1 MSQKPQRT
9 HHAGREALIAEALL
23 TRPSSSYPRDDWWRG
38 AMFYEIY
45 LRSFKDSN
53 GDGIGDLPGVIER
66 IDYLASLGVDGIWL
80 SPIYP
85 SPQQDFGYDITDLC
99 GVDPIHGRL
108 DDVKTL
114 IRYCHER
121 GIRLLLDFVPCHT
134 STEHPWFRQSRS
146 SQDNDRADWYVWAD
160 AAEDGGPPNN
170 WLSSFGGF
178 SAWTWAPSRQ
188 QYYFHPF
195 LRCQPA
201 LNLRNPATLAAVT
214 DAMRFW
220 LDLGVDGFRLD
231 AVQCLCFD
239 PQLRNN
245 PPRYEGDDRI
255 RFGGGP
261 ANPFARQM
269 HFFDRD
275 HPDAVAV
282 IERLRAAVNSYDPP
296 RALIGEL
303 ADVDS
308 SRFAVKYTVEGER
321 LHAVYDFDLIN
332 ANQTFE
338 QWREQLGIRSEYI
351 GSGWLMNCFTN
362 HDSIRAVS
370 NLTAFAVKAGKRAQ
384 GAKLLLFLH
393 ATLLGGGII
402 FQGEELGLAQ
412 PDVAFEDL
420 QDPWAINLWPEFKG
434 RDGVRTPIPWE
445 TDTPNL
451 GFSEGSPWLRC
462 VEEYADCAVDLQE
475 QDEES
480 VLNFFRALMTWRREL
495 PVLRVGAERLVP
507 TNASP
512 LVVYEREDD
521 DRHLVMALNFSLDEQ
536 VLPLKPHLSVL
547 ADVPGAGGSIRDG
560 SLVMEG
566 LAFTVLERHREN
578 DS

>member
-1 MSQKPQRT
+1 MSRKTPKSL
-9 HHAGREALIAEALL
+9 HAGRESLIAEALL
-23 TRPSSSYPRDDWWRG
+23 TRPSPSYPRDDWWRG

-45 LRSFKDSN
+45 VRSFKDSN

-85 SPQQDFGYDITDLC
+85 SPQEDFGYDITDLC
-99 GVDPIHGRL
+99 AVDPIHGCL
-108 DDVKTL
+108 DDLKAL
-114 IRYCHER
+114 IRCCHDR
-121 GIRLLLDFVPCHT
+121 DIKLLLDFVPCHT
-134 STEHPWFRQSRS
+134 SSEHPWFQQSRRS
-146 SQDNDRADWYVWAD
+146 RDNDRADWYVWAD

-195 LRCQPA
+195 LSCQPA
-201 LNLRNPATLAAVT
+201 LNLRNPDTLEAVR

-239 PQLRNN
+239 PRLRSN

-255 RFGGGP
+255 RLGGGP
-261 ANPFARQM
+261 GNPFARQM
-269 HFFDRD
+269 HLFDRD

-282 IERLRAAVNSYDPP
+282 LESLRDAVRGYEPP

-308 SRFAVKYTVEGER
+308 SRFAVKYTVEGRR

-332 ANQTFE
+332 VNQTFE

-362 HDSIRAVS
+362 HDSVRAVS
-370 NLTAFAVKAGKRAQ
+370 NLTAFAVEAGRREQ
-384 GAKLLLFLH
+384 GARLLLFLH
-393 ATLLGGGII
+393 ATLLGGGIV
-402 FQGEELGLAQ
+402 FQGEELGLPQ
-412 PDVAFEDL
+412 PDIALADL
-420 QDPWAINLWPEFKG
+420 KDPWAINLWPDFKG
-434 RDGVRTPIPWE
+434 RDGVRTPLPWE
-445 TDTPNL
+445 RGAPNL
-451 GFSEGSPWLRC
+451 GFSDAKPWLPC
-462 VEEYADCAVDLQE
+462 AAEHADCAVDLQE
-475 QDEES
+475 RDEAS
-480 VLNFFRALMTWRREL
+480 VLNFFRALMAWRRGL
-495 PVLRVGAERLVP
+495 PVLRLGGERLVA
-507 TNASP
+507 TDASP
-512 LVVYEREDD
+512 LVVYERMDD
-521 DRHLVMALNFSLDEQ
+521 DRHLVMALNFSLEEQ
-536 VLPLKPHLSVL
+536 VFPLQPQLRML
-547 ADVPGAGGSIRDG
+547 AGVPGASGTVRDG
-560 SLVMEG
+560 QLLLPD
-566 LAFTVLERHREN
+566 LAFAVLERRP
-578 DS
+578 DKDL